1 MAQKDEVQFSR
12 ENPEKEVAIKPDFI
26 TERLS
31 LILKICWLF
40 WMVTANDLWN
50 EKFFPNPVSFSINVL
65 HDVLF
70 ASCLNSAA
78 LKIFSNIN
86 VHFNSLLWSLFWYLA
101 FMICLHSS
109 TISGA
114 ISWKVTFSPGFTWRH
129 LNYSV
134 PPSPHLSPA
143 PHPHQSHQILFIF
156 FSLMKNIITV
166 SSCAY
171 SVPWGED

>member
-1 MAQKDEVQFSR
+1 MRFSSL
-12 ENPEKEVAIKPDFI
+12 EKTQGRKWPSSQTSSQSD
-26 TERLS
+26 S

-40 WMVTANDLWN
+40 GMVTANDLWN

-70 ASCLNSAA
+70 ASCLNSAT

-101 FMICLHSS
+101 FMICLHPS

-114 ISWKVTFSPGFTWRH
+114 ISRKVSFSQGFTWRRLRYWAPPKPPPLH
-129 LNYSV
+129 CSTSPSV
-134 PPSPHLSPA
+134 SPK
-143 PHPHQSHQILFIF
+143 IF
-156 FSLMKNIITV
+156 FFRSHEKYNNNFFLCILH
-166 SSCAY
+166 ALRRR
-171 SVPWGED
+171 